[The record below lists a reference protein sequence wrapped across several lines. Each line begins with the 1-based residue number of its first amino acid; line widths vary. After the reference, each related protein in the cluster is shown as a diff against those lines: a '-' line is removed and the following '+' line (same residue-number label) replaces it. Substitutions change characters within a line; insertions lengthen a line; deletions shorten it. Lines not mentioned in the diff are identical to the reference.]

1 MFLKRVE
8 TLEFEKEKTKV
19 VKGADAKSVELV
31 YKLGPF
37 ESNAVSMLMDK
48 YETSVF
54 VNEYAPVPDV
64 HAAQALVNE
73 SVVSWSVIEYKKR
86 TSLQCPQLKFIEK
99 QLGFF
104 FSCKDTQKA
113 DSSEIDPVRHVS
125 FAETGS
131 VGLRAT

>member
-1 MFLKRVE
+1 MTVGLSIMTKKSICMSQNNQQDVLDWLARQARVLLKRVE
-8 TLEFEKEKTKV
+8 MLEFEKEKTKV

-73 SVVSWSVIEYKKR
+73 SVVS
-86 TSLQCPQLKFIEK
+86 
-99 QLGFF
+99 
-104 FSCKDTQKA
+104 
-113 DSSEIDPVRHVS
+113 
-125 FAETGS
+125 
-131 VGLRAT
+131 